1 VCFDLDSRPPIAPV
15 SGGAVDHADVRV
27 TAADG
32 ASFRALVARAA
43 VPTGAGMIVLPDV
56 RGLHP
61 YYEELALRFAE
72 AGIDAIAVDYFGR
85 TAPDDD
91 RGADFPF
98 MDHVAL
104 TRYTTLA
111 ADVTAAAAALRA
123 EAGGRV
129 TRLHTVGFCFGG
141 RLSFDAATM
150 GLDLAGVVGFYGW
163 PVGTARADV
172 PAPAD
177 VAPRMTGR
185 VLGFFGGADQGIPA
199 DAVASF
205 ETSLATAG
213 VPHEIV
219 TYPGAPHSF
228 FDRKHAE
235 FAEASADAW
244 ARVLGFAAGTAGD
257 AAAG

>member
-15 SGGAVDHADVRV
+15 AGGAIDHAETRV

-32 ASFRALVARAA
+32 GTFRALVAQAA
-43 VPTGAGMIVLPDV
+43 APTGAGMIVLPDV

-72 AGIDAIAVDYFGR
+72 AGIDAIAIDYFGR

-91 RGADFPF
+91 RGDAFPF

-104 TRYTTLA
+104 TRYATLS
-111 ADVTAAAAALRA
+111 ADVAAAAAALRA
-123 EAGGRV
+123 ATGGRV

-141 RLSFDAATM
+141 RLSYDAATM
-150 GLDLAGVVGFYGW
+150 GLGLAGVVGFYGW
-163 PVGTARADV
+163 PVGAARSDV
-172 PAPAD
+172 PSPAD
-177 VAPRMTGR
+177 LADRMAGR
-185 VLGFFGGADQGIPA
+185 VLGIFGGADQGIPA
-199 DAVASF
+199 EAVAAF
-205 ETSLATAG
+205 EGSLAGAG

-219 TYPGAPHSF
+219 TYADAPHSF

-235 FAEASADAW
+235 FADASADAW
-244 ARVLGFAAGTAGD
+244 ARVLRFTAVDGAAD
-257 AAAG
+257 